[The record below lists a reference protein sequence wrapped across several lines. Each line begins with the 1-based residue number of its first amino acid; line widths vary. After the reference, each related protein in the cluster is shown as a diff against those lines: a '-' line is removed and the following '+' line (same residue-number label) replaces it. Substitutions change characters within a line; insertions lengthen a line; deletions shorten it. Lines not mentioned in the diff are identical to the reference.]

1 MKDLLKKFESQNVLV
16 DYLSDKSKEELSYIK
31 TVGDLQTSTEEE
43 PRRRNTNN
51 LSNKLQVTRDRVRT
65 IQNNLSENE
74 AVELIK
80 KEGRGNVNI
89 HNLTEEGLELYEN
102 IQVLFY
108 DLEDVKE
115 AIEKVANHNDLTTS
129 KHSVEVELGRTIP
142 QNVFY
147 KGVNL
152 WKQEIE
158 ETAEKRRKER
168 KETSKRLQEEADKI
182 LEREFEDLED

>member
-1 MKDLLKKFESQNVLV
+1 MKDFIENLESPNVLV
-16 DYLSDKSKEELSYIK
+16 DYLSNKSKEELSYIK
-31 TVGDLQTSTEEE
+31 TVGDLQNSEEE
-43 PRRRNTNN
+43 PRRRNTHN

-102 IQVLFY
+102 TQVLFY
-108 DLEDVKE
+108 NLEDVKE
-115 AIEKVANHNDLTTS
+115 AIEKVANHEHMNTS

-147 KGVNL
+147 KGLNL

-158 ETAEKRRKER
+158 ENAENRREKR
-168 KETSKRLQEEADKI
+168 KETSKKLQEETDKI
-182 LEREFEDLED
+182 FERKFQDQ